1 MGGDVSASLEDFMD
15 ESNLIGGFPKDR
27 HFSLT
32 PEHKEELS
40 LLPTLS
46 EVGADLEYKGVV
58 RIGGLAVALS

>member
-1 MGGDVSASLEDFMD
+1 MD